1 MKRMISLA
9 LCLFLLLG
17 LAACGKEEPF
27 PTIVTQPTTAP
38 TEPPTEPSTEPETE
52 PPTEPNPDA
61 PYLERAQALL
71 AAMTQEEK
79 VYQLFMV
86 RPEGLTGVNTA
97 TRAGEATQT
106 ALAEMPVGGIVYFA
120 ANLETS
126 EQTTQMIS
134 DTQSYSKL
142 PLFIGV
148 DEEGGRVARVSDKL
162 GTTAFDPMA
171 SYGAAGDTEAVRQIG
186 ATIAQ
191 EISSFGFNVDFAPV
205 ADVVTNPDNT
215 EIGDRSFSSDPA
227 VAAQMVTAMVEG
239 LQQNGVSSCLKH
251 FPGHG
256 STEADSHKGAS
267 VTERTLDKLRET
279 ELLPFSSGIE
289 AGATMVMVSH
299 MSAPNVTGD
308 ETPCDLS
315 PAVVTD
321 LLRGELGY
329 RGVVITDSHEMGAIT
344 EYYSPG
350 EAAVK
355 ALSAGCDIILMPQDL
370 KQAAQGVLDALADG
384 TLTVE
389 RVDESVLRILILK
402 LRMGICE

>member
-1 MKRMISLA
+1 MKRLA
-9 LCLFLLLG
+9 AALAALMMLCLCACG
-17 LAACGKEEPF
+17 PAESASETQAETPPPQEEHPQAVPEPEPTPEELAAQAVEE
-27 PTIVTQPTTAP
+27 
-38 TEPPTEPSTEPETE
+38 
-52 PPTEPNPDA
+52 
-61 PYLERAQALL
+61 LL
-71 AAMTQEEK
+71 SSMTREEK
-79 VYQLFMV
+79 VGQLFFV
-86 RPEGLTGVNTA
+86 RCPAESAVEDVSTYHLGGYVLFGRDFQDAAGADLT
-97 TRAGEATQT
+97 
-106 ALAEMPVGGIVYFA
+106 AEQVQETIAADQSAAKEDTGIS
-120 ANLETS
+120 L
-126 EQTTQMIS
+126 
-134 DTQSYSKL
+134 L
-142 PLFIGV
+142 IGV

-239 LQQNGVSSCLKH
+239 LQQNGVASCLKH

-256 STEADSHKGAS
+256 STKADSHKGAS
-267 VTERTLDKLRET
+267 VTERTLDELRET

>member
-1 MKRMISLA
+1 MKRMILLA
-9 LCLFLLLG
+9 LCLFLLLS

-52 PPTEPNPDA
+52 PPTEPDPDA

-134 DTQSYSKL
+134 DTQSYSRL

-171 SYGAAGDTEAVRQIG
+171 SYGAAGDTEAVRQVG

-227 VAAQMVTAMVEG
+227 VAAQMVAAMVEG
-239 LQQNGVSSCLKH
+239 LQQNGVASCLKH

-267 VTERTLDKLRET
+267 VSERTLDELRET

-289 AGATMVMVSH
+289 AGAAMVMISH

-308 ETPCDLS
+308 DTPCDLS

-344 EYYSPG
+344 EYYASG

-384 TLTVE
+384 TLTAE

>member
-71 AAMTQEEK
+71 AAMAQEEK

-171 SYGAAGDTEAVRQIG
+171 
-186 ATIAQ
+186 
-191 EISSFGFNVDFAPV
+191 
-205 ADVVTNPDNT
+205 
-215 EIGDRSFSSDPA
+215 
-227 VAAQMVTAMVEG
+227 
-239 LQQNGVSSCLKH
+239 
-251 FPGHG
+251 
-256 STEADSHKGAS
+256 
-267 VTERTLDKLRET
+267 
-279 ELLPFSSGIE
+279 
-289 AGATMVMVSH
+289 
-299 MSAPNVTGD
+299 
-308 ETPCDLS
+308 
-315 PAVVTD
+315 
-321 LLRGELGY
+321 
-329 RGVVITDSHEMGAIT
+329 
-344 EYYSPG
+344 
-350 EAAVK
+350 
-355 ALSAGCDIILMPQDL
+355 
-370 KQAAQGVLDALADG
+370 
-384 TLTVE
+384 
-389 RVDESVLRILILK
+389 
-402 LRMGICE
+402 

>member
-1 MKRMISLA
+1 MKRLA
-9 LCLFLLLG
+9 AALAALMMLCLCACG
-17 LAACGKEEPF
+17 PAESASETQAETPPPQEEHPQAVPEPEPTPEELAAQAVEE
-27 PTIVTQPTTAP
+27 
-38 TEPPTEPSTEPETE
+38 
-52 PPTEPNPDA
+52 
-61 PYLERAQALL
+61 LL
-71 AAMTQEEK
+71 SSMTLEEK
-79 VYQLFMV
+79 VGQLFFV
-86 RPEGLTGVNTA
+86 RCPAESAVEDVSTYHLGGYVLFGRDFQDAAGADLT
-97 TRAGEATQT
+97 
-106 ALAEMPVGGIVYFA
+106 AEQVQETIAADQSAAKEDTGIS
-120 ANLETS
+120 L
-126 EQTTQMIS
+126 
-134 DTQSYSKL
+134 L
-142 PLFIGV
+142 IGV

-239 LQQNGVSSCLKH
+239 LQQNGVASCLKH

-256 STEADSHKGAS
+256 STKADSHKGAS
-267 VTERTLDKLRET
+267 VTERTLDELRET